1 MCARTAQV
9 LADEQ
14 DLKELDVHWWQQVN
28 PVVTEGLVHLTTGGP
43 QEIYW
48 GGLAQGRVRYFDAAG
63 RRPGLPP
70 DVAALVTHLGAEQV
84 DLILVNLN
92 PAQPREVVVGAGSFA
107 EHSFTTVRAGDEN
120 LAVDGGY
127 FTARLGP
134 GTQIE
139 LRAGMKRYCNQPT
152 YAFPWHEGGIPFR

>member
-1 MCARTAQV
+1 M
-9 LADEQ
+9 
-14 DLKELDVHWWQQVN
+14 
-28 PVVTEGLVHLTTGGP
+28 
-43 QEIYW
+43 
-48 GGLAQGRVRYFDAAG
+48 RYFDPA
-63 RRPGLPP
+63 RRRSGLPP

-152 YAFPWHEGGIPFR
+152 YAFPWHEGGISFR